1 MRSSY
6 IFKFFSAVFLF
17 VSLFSFIWAKD
28 NTIKIGALFAI
39 TGPNSLLGAP
49 EDKTARMIVDDI
61 NKNGGINGMKVELIV
76 KDTGSKPEN
85 AISFAKQLIE
95 EENVVAIIGPSGSG
109 ETMAI
114 KDICQK
120 AQTPLLSCAAA
131 DSIVNP
137 LARYV
142 FKTPQNTSMVVE
154 WLFKTMKKKGISKIG
169 VVTSNTG
176 FGKDGKANLEKIA
189 PEYGITIVISEEYDK
204 DATDLTALMTKVN
217 AAGVQAVVNW
227 SVEPAQS
234 IVPKNMK
241 QLDMKVP
248 LYLSHGFGNIG
259 YVQAAG
265 EAAEGI
271 VFPCGRLLIA
281 NELPNTNPQKKL
293 LIKYSSDYK
302 KLYKEEPSTFGGHA
316 YDALLILKTAIEN
329 AKSTDKDK
337 IVDAIEKIKNL
348 SGTAG
353 IFNFSETDHNGLTMD
368 ALEMLTVKNGK
379 FTIYKEK

>member
-1 MRSSY
+1 MKIRQ
-6 IFKFFSAVFLF
+6 INRVLAL
-17 VSLFSFIWAKD
+17 SLLIISFISLTWAKD
-28 NTIKIGALFAI
+28 NVIKIGALFAV

-85 AISFAKQLIE
+85 ALSFAKQLIE
-95 EENVVAIIGPSGSG
+95 EENVIAIIGPSGSG

-114 KDICQK
+114 KDLCQQ
-120 AQTPLLSCAAA
+120 AQMPLLSCAAA
-131 DSIVNP
+131 DSIVTP
-137 LARYV
+137 LAKYV

-154 WLFKTMKKKGISKIG
+154 WVYKTMKKKGISKIG

-176 FGKDGKANLEKIA
+176 FGKDGKANLDKLA
-189 PEYGITIVISEEYDK
+189 AANGITIVIAEEYDK
-204 DATDLTALMTKVN
+204 DATDLSALMTKVN
-217 AAGVQAVVNW
+217 AAGIQAVVNW

-234 IVPKNMK
+234 IVPKNMR
-241 QLDMKVP
+241 QLNMKMP
-248 LYLSHGFGNIG
+248 LFLSHGFGNIQ

-271 VFPCGRLLIA
+271 IFPCGRLLVA
-281 NELPNTNPQKKL
+281 NDLPDSNPQKKL
-293 LIKYSSDYK
+293 LKKYSSDYK
-302 KLYKEEPSTFGGHA
+302 KLYNEDPSTFGGHA
-316 YDALLILKTAIEN
+316 YDALLILKTAIEA

-337 IVDAIEKIKNL
+337 IVDAIENIKNL

-353 IFNFSETDHNGLTMD
+353 IFNFSKEDHNGLTID
-368 ALEMLTVKNGK
+368 ALEMLTIKNGK
-379 FTIYKEK
+379 FAIYKD